1 MNIDNQLL
9 LGVVFIIAGVAMA
22 LLAYAVILNRRSND
36 GAEVK
41 GAWEAIEPGQ
51 DEAIAVPPEGIG
63 PTPPT
68 PPPGFEEPTR
78 LVRAPEPV
86 PEMRVPAPPPSAAP
100 PPAQPEPVAPPGSV
114 SLARDPASG
123 KLIIKHG
130 DHKFTS
136 MRELK
141 NSPVWEQVGTLFEEL
156 HAWMVIVPPGGASPA
171 KGPEVPSEPT
181 KKAPPA
187 SSMIGQINEILEEK
201 LAQSASAPRGVHLGE
216 AADGSIR
223 VFIGVEG
230 FPMDDVPN
238 PEVRQLIREAVA
250 EWESRA

>member
-36 GAEVK
+36 GAEVE

-51 DEAIAVPPEGIG
+51 DEAIAAPPEGIG

-86 PEMRVPAPPPSAAP
+86 PEIKASSPP
-100 PPAQPEPVAPPGSV
+100 PPAQPEPDAPPASV

-130 DHKFTS
+130 DKKFTS

-141 NSPVWEQVGTLFEEL
+141 NSPVWEHVGPLLEEL
-156 HAWMVIVPPGGASPA
+156 HAWMVIVPPGGVPSARGA
-171 KGPEVPSEPT
+171 EVVSEPT

-187 SSMIGQINEILEEK
+187 SSMIAQINEILEEK
-201 LAQSASAPRGVHLGE
+201 LAQSASAPQGVHLGE

-230 FPMDDVPN
+230 FAMDDVPN